1 MAMREE
7 DVESYFKFMEHYEKV
22 FAHMSIIDWERDFV
36 FGFISRYHKTQ
47 MRSNFLQTR
56 TT

>member
-36 FGFISRYHKTQ
+36 F
-47 MRSNFLQTR
+47 
-56 TT
+56 